1 MKKKQTKTKF
11 YIGVGV
17 AVLFVVGAF
26 VFLKQKG
33 PSSVSTNEKKDY
45 FIQMALL
52 DSVNKE
58 EFPLFRW
65 TKTPVKIGV
74 HDVTLP
80 GDAPFASTADFDSCL
95 NRVITDFNNISQE
108 VKLKRTYWYPEDIA
122 IAVTQQDRILSY
134 VEAYEQ
140 VGAAE
145 YVKHLKESAGFVQF
159 GISEDYSM
167 NFTLLVMAPELVEPD
182 KKCAL
187 LYHEM
192 MHAFGFPNHNTAS
205 DDPQG
210 VLTDGA
216 AMVESFSDFD
226 KMLID
231 TMYNSGVPTGI
242 DSEQIRES
250 LNENSDSLD

>member
-1 MKKKQTKTKF
+1 MKKKSTQTKLYLVIIVVALVVTVAFIFTKKKS
-11 YIGVGV
+11 
-17 AVLFVVGAF
+17 LFSN
-26 VFLKQKG
+26 Q
-33 PSSVSTNEKKDY
+33 EIDY
-45 FIQMALL
+45 FIQMAML

-58 EFPLFRW
+58 ENPLFRW

-80 GDAPFASTADFDSCL
+80 GDAPFASSADFDACL
-95 NRVITDFNNISQE
+95 SRVISNFNNISKT
-108 VKLKRTYWYPEDIA
+108 VKLERTYWFPEDIA
-122 IAVTQQDRILSY
+122 IAVTKQDAILDY
-134 VEAYEQ
+134 VAAYSE
-140 VGAAE
+140 VGAGD
-145 YVKHLKESAGFVQF
+145 YVKHLKEAAGFVQF
-159 GISEDYSM
+159 GMNEDYTM
-167 NFTLLVMAPELVEPD
+167 DFTLLVMAPELVEPS

-192 MHAFGFPNHNTAS
+192 MHALGFPNHNTVE

-210 VLTDGA
+210 VLTGGEA
-216 AMVESFSDFD
+216 TFENFSNLD

-250 LNENSDSLD
+250 LKENGETLN